1 MSNHEMSGALKC
13 TLDSLMDE
21 NYSYL
26 QEDYIA
32 EENLHPVFGENP
44 NKRKPRSKPYEWE
57 YNDAA

>member
-1 MSNHEMSGALKC
+1 MSNHEMFGAWEC

-32 EENLHPVFGENP
+32 EESLFPVFGNTP
-44 NKRKPRSKPYEWE
+44 NKRKPHNRRYEWE
-57 YNDAA
+57 VMADD

>member
-32 EENLHPVFGENP
+32 EESLHPVFGENP
-44 NKRKPRSKPYEWE
+44 NKRKPRSKLYEWE